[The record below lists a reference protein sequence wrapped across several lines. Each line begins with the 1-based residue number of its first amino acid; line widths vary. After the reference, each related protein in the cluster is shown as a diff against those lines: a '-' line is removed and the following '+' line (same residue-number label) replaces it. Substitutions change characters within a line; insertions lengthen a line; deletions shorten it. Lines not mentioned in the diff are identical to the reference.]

1 MSAGSD
7 PMTAEPAAGGLPP
20 ATPRTR
26 PLYWSV
32 RRELWEHRGVY
43 LAPLIVAG
51 VTLFGVMLSSFHLTR
66 SVSAAIAD
74 PKKAEH
80 LMNPYSFTAA
90 AVLGTMLIFGFFYSL
105 GALHNER
112 RDRSILF
119 WKSLP
124 VSDLTTVLAKA
135 AIPFVVLPAV
145 VFVVIVVTNIAALL
159 WNTLVV
165 AIGGI
170 SPGEMWSRLHLP
182 FMWLVLAYALP
193 CLALWFAPVVAWL
206 MMVSAW
212 AKRMT
217 FLWSVGPWLAVA
229 VVEHLALNSHHFYD
243 ALRWRLGGVFRE
255 LFTVGGL
262 GKTYI
267 DSPADLDPVRFFSL
281 PALWLGL
288 IVAVV
293 FFAVAVRLRRSRTPI

>member
-1 MSAGSD
+1 MSAGPD
-7 PMTAEPAAGGLPP
+7 AMAPEPAVTARPGV
-20 ATPRTR
+20 R

-32 RRELWEHRGVY
+32 RREIWEHRGLY

-51 VTLFGVMLSSFHLTR
+51 VSLFGVLLSSFRLPQ

-80 LMNPYSFTAA
+80 LMNPYSFTAT

-124 VSDLTTVLAKA
+124 VSDLTTVLSKA
-135 AIPFVVLPAV
+135 VIPLVVLPAV
-145 VFVVIVVTNIAALL
+145 VFVVIVAANIAALI

-165 AIGGI
+165 SLAGIGAGD
-170 SPGEMWSRLHLP
+170 MWSRLHLP
-182 FMWLVLAYALP
+182 FMWLVLAYCLP

-212 AKRMT
+212 ARRMT
-217 FLWSVGPWLAVA
+217 FLWAVGPWLGVC
-229 VVEHLALNSHHFYD
+229 VVERLAFNSNHFFE

-262 GKTYI
+262 GKTYV
-267 DSPADLDPVRFFSL
+267 DSPADLDPVRFLSL

-288 IVAVV
+288 VLAVL
-293 FFAVAVRLRRSRTPI
+293 FLAVAVRLRRSRTPI

>member
-1 MSAGSD
+1 
-7 PMTAEPAAGGLPP
+7 MTVEPARAGLPP
-20 ATPRTR
+20 AAPGTR

-32 RRELWEHRGVY
+32 RREIWEHRGVY
-43 LAPLIVAG
+43 LAPLIIAG
-51 VTLFGVMLSSFHLTR
+51 VTLFGVLLSSFHLAR
-66 SVSAAIAD
+66 SVGAAISD
-74 PKKAEH
+74 PTKAEH
-80 LMNPYSFTAA
+80 LMNPYAFTAA

-135 AIPFVVLPAV
+135 IIPLVVLPV
-145 VFVVIVVTNIAALL
+145 VAFVVIVATNILALA
-159 WNTLVV
+159 WNSLVIAISGV
-165 AIGGI
+165 A
-170 SPGEMWSRLHLP
+170 PTEMWSRLDLP

-217 FLWSVGPWLAVA
+217 FLWAVGPWLAVA
-229 VVEHLALNSHHFYD
+229 VVEHLAFSTHHFYE

-288 IVAVV
+288 IVAVLFLV
-293 FFAVAVRLRRSRTPI
+293 VAVRLRRSRTPI